1 MGYPEWWDFTKKPRR
16 KVGQASTATTKTEEN
31 PVAAHTESSNDYG
44 MSNTTHSVNNEWI
57 IDTGATDHMT
67 NDPSKLLTITR
78 PEKQKIKTANGGLAQ
93 VTCEGVAQVSSL
105 MNLDTVLVVPSL
117 SSNLLSISQIIDQ
130 LHCYVTFWPTKCTF
144 QDIAT
149 DRMIGSGIR
158 KGKLY
163 YLEEE
168 RQAVANHVEGKKL
181 KPELFLNKNN
191 VEFNCDVCEL
201 AKSHRISY
209 FPSEKKVDVPF
220 MKVHSDVW
228 GPARIPTPSGHRYF
242 VTFIDEC
249 TRMVWV
255 SLLKHKNE
263 VVHVFQELYKLVK
276 TQYKGEI
283 NILQSDNGGE
293 YVNYHMHQFCKE
305 NSIRH

>member
-93 VTCEGVAQVSSL
+93 VTCEGAAQVSSL

-130 LHCYVTFWPTKCTF
+130 LHCYVNF
-144 QDIAT
+144 
-149 DRMIGSGIR
+149 
-158 KGKLY
+158 L
-163 YLEEE
+163 
-168 RQAVANHVEGKKL
+168 ANQMYV
-181 KPELFLNKNN
+181 
-191 VEFNCDVCEL
+191 
-201 AKSHRISY
+201 
-209 FPSEKKVDVPF
+209 
-220 MKVHSDVW
+220 
-228 GPARIPTPSGHRYF
+228 SGH
-242 VTFIDEC
+242 
-249 TRMVWV
+249 
-255 SLLKHKNE
+255 SN
-263 VVHVFQELYKLVK
+263 
-276 TQYKGEI
+276 G
-283 NILQSDNGGE
+283 SDDWLW
-293 YVNYHMHQFCKE
+293 Y
-305 NSIRH
+305 